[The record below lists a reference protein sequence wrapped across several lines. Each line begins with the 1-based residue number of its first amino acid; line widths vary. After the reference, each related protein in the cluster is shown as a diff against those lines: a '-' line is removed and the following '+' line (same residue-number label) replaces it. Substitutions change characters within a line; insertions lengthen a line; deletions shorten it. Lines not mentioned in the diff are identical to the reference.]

1 MNKRKDLGN
10 LCLQGTAQGL
20 GDCVVSPNLCSAG
33 CCTARSFCTSSAC
46 TVLLPLE
53 ECVLSCSVCRACAVG
68 VAGPE
73 RGRTRIN
80 LLSWRAG
87 MDVPVEIK
95 ALIRGEQFCMFCM
108 KSLCKVCLEFRLLGH
123 SVPKEG
129 CDFLVSCQVHGCS
142 AEAQE

>member
-33 CCTARSFCTSSAC
+33 CCTAGSFCTSSAC

-53 ECVLSCSVCRACAVG
+53 ECVLSCSACWAYAVG
-68 VAGPE
+68 AAGPE
-73 RGRTRIN
+73 RGRMRIN
-80 LLSWRAG
+80 LLSWPAG

-95 ALIRGEQFCMFCM
+95 ALIPGEQLYVLHEITVQSVFGSPPLRPFCA
-108 KSLCKVCLEFRLLGH
+108 KGRL
-123 SVPKEG
+123 
-129 CDFLVSCQVHGCS
+129 
-142 AEAQE
+142 

>member
-68 VAGPE
+68 AAGPE

-95 ALIRGEQFCMFCM
+95 ALIRGEQLYVLHEITVQSVFGIPPLRPFCA
-108 KSLCKVCLEFRLLGH
+108 KGRL
-123 SVPKEG
+123 
-129 CDFLVSCQVHGCS
+129 
-142 AEAQE
+142 